1 MIKLKQTGQQGSARI
16 TITIPGKMNKK
27 VEILMKRLDLGRS
40 RVVQLLLEKGFKKY
54 KFDCV
59 KSTQLPVDEID
70 PFLLREQASKEMG
83 CTCDACLDIIREEI
97 LQNDEIT

>member
-1 MIKLKQTGQQGSARI
+1 MIKLKQGSARI

-27 VEILMKRLDLGRS
+27 VETLMERLDLGRS
-40 RVVQLLLEKGFKKY
+40 RVVQQVLEKGFKEY

-59 KSTQLPVDEID
+59 KPAQLPGDEID

-97 LQNDEIT
+97 LQDESQS